1 MRTLLACFSLVFLGG
16 CALRADLRPMADEFE
31 REIRV
36 TRHAGDDDLLT
47 AGLGLDGL
55 RGAAPAFADPVAPT
69 PAELRRRAI
78 WTNWRGIVDLR
89 PEGGF
94 GSVYGSAARVEG
106 REYATFATPPDSL
119 ARHRLLAQVPDAFD
133 RKARCLVVAPVS
145 GSRGVYGTIG
155 FIGSWALPRGCAI
168 VYTDKGLGTD
178 LFDADSGT
186 GVRLDGTRG
195 ADGDLVFVPPGR
207 KPGEAHRIA
216 FAHAHSQANP
226 EADWGRH
233 VLQAMRFGL
242 HALEQAFPDLAP
254 FTPDNTR
261 IIAAGLSN
269 GGGAVLRAAELDGAQ
284 AFDAVV
290 AAAPNLTLPGGRHLF
305 DYALD
310 AALYQPCL
318 FADPD
323 FDGAPGVLPPHALR
337 AAALARCVSLRTAGL
352 LAADGPVAQA
362 REARERLR
370 AAGWE
375 DAPLS
380 LAALHSGLDLW
391 RSLAATYSQ
400 AYARAAFA
408 EPVCGFRFQL
418 VDANGAPRAAT
429 AAERAAWWAD
439 GNGIA
444 PGLGIAVRSAHDG
457 GADPAFAALDC
468 VRRLRAQPA
477 DGGAG
482 AALDAGIAATLAT
495 GRPRAARV
503 LVLHGADDGLV
514 PAAFA
519 GRAWV
524 RAVESAG
531 FDGEL
536 RYWELPQVQHFDAF
550 LGLPAFAG
558 RMLPL
563 MPYAHQALD
572 LAWAAVIDGS
582 ALPPAGPVR
591 TPPPAA
597 ADPIDAATL
606 GRLIP

>member
-1 MRTLLACFSLVFLGG
+1 MRVLLACFSLAFLSA
-16 CALRADLRPMADEFE
+16 CAPRADVRTMPDEFD

-36 TRHAGDDDLLT
+36 TAHAGADDLLT

-55 RGAAPAFADPVAPT
+55 RGPAPAFADPIAPT

-89 PEGGF
+89 AEGGF
-94 GSVYGSAARVEG
+94 GRVYGGAPRVEG
-106 REYATFATPPDSL
+106 REYATFATPPGGG

-133 RKARCLVVAPVS
+133 RDARCLVVAPVS

-155 FIGSWALPRGCAI
+155 FLGSWALPRGCAI
-168 VYTDKGLGTD
+168 AYTDKGLGTD

-195 ADGDLVFVPPGR
+195 ADGELAFVPPGR
-207 KPGEAHRIA
+207 KPDEPHRVA
-216 FAHAHSQANP
+216 FAHAHAQANP

-242 HALEQAFPDLAP
+242 RALDEAFPDLAP
-254 FTPDNTR
+254 FTPGNTR

-269 GGGAVLRAAELDGAQ
+269 GAGAVLRAAELDGAED
-284 AFDAVV
+284 FDAVV
-290 AAAPNLTLPGGRHLF
+290 AAAPNLTLAGGRHLF

-323 FDGAPGVLPPHALR
+323 FDGAPGVLPPDGQRAL
-337 AAALARCVSLRTAGL
+337 ALARCASLRAAGL
-352 LAADGPVAQA
+352 LDADDPVAQA
-362 REARERLR
+362 REARDRLR

-375 DAPLS
+375 DAALS
-380 LAALHSGLDLW
+380 LAAFHSGLDLW
-391 RSLAATYSQ
+391 RSLVATYTQ
-400 AYARAAFA
+400 AYTRASFA
-408 EPVCGFRFQL
+408 EPRCGFRFQL
-418 VDANGAPRAAT
+418 VDAHGAPRAAT

-439 GNGIA
+439 GTGIA
-444 PGLGIAVRSAHDG
+444 PGMGIAVRSTLDG
-457 GADPAFAALDC
+457 GADPAFAAIDC
-468 VRRLRAQPA
+468 ARRLRGQPA
-477 DGGAG
+477 GDG
-482 AALDAGIAATLAT
+482 AALDAGIAATLAS

-514 PAAFA
+514 PVAFA

-524 RAVESAG
+524 RGVESAG
-531 FDGEL
+531 YAGAL
-536 RYWELPQVQHFDAF
+536 RYWELPHVQHFDAF

-572 LAWAAVIDGS
+572 LAWDAVRDDRP
-582 ALPPAGPVR
+582 LPPARPVSSR
-591 TPPPAA
+591 VPPAGT
-597 ADPIDAATL
+597 PIEATDL
-606 GRLIP
+606 GRLAP